1 MKQEYDIKREL
12 KRLASIRGA
21 GTELISIYVPPD
33 FQISEEIAKLRDEH
47 SQSSNIKSK
56 TTKLNVQGAIEKIIQ
71 YLKLYNKPPKNGIAV
86 FCGNISKEQAK
97 TDIELFSIEPPQPIK
112 ANIYRCDS
120 SFLIEPIESMM
131 EAKDMYVLLVMD
143 GRDATIATLKGT
155 GITVEKT
162 LRSFAHAKVHK
173 GGQSAARYTRAI
185 EESISDYYKE
195 ISSSI
200 NDVFKK
206 YDFKIKGLVVGGPGP
221 AKENF
226 VRENELNYQVKIIG
240 VFDTGYTDE
249 HTGMN
254 ELLDKA
260 KDLLSEQAVMGERRL
275 MERFLKELSKNGLA
289 TYGYDNVKK
298 ALDANAV
305 DKLLISEDIELRKVH
320 YKCGSCGFEITRIEE
335 GNSRLEKHDCG
346 GNFEIVEQ
354 SDPVEELL
362 EKADKQGVET
372 TFISSEG
379 QYGQELI
386 LGFKGIAALLKY
398 RP

>member
-1 MKQEYDIKREL
+1 MKQEYDIKKEL
-12 KRLASIRGA
+12 KRLASIRGS

-33 FQISEEIAKLRDEH
+33 FQISDEVAKLRDEH

-56 TTKLNVQGAIEKIIQ
+56 TTRLNVQGAIEKIIQ
-71 YLKLYNKPPKNGIAV
+71 YLKLYKQPPKNGLAV

-120 SFLIEPIESMM
+120 SFLLEPIEAMM
-131 EAKDMYVLLVMD
+131 EAKDMYALLVMD
-143 GRDATIATLKGT
+143 GREATIAVLKGT
-155 GITVEKT
+155 SVTVEKT

-195 ISSSI
+195 IASSI

-206 YDFKIKGLVVGGPGP
+206 YDFKIKGLVIGGPGP

-226 VRENELNYQVKIIG
+226 VRDNELNYQIKVLG

-249 HTGMN
+249 NTGIN

-260 KDLLSEQAVMGERRL
+260 KDLLSEQAAVGERRI

-289 TYGYDNVKK
+289 TYGFENVQK
-298 ALDANAV
+298 ALAASSV
-305 DKLLISEDIELRKVH
+305 DKLLISEDIELTRVR
-320 YKCGSCGFEITRIEE
+320 YRCSSCGYEIERIES
-335 GNSRLEKHDCG
+335 GNERLQKHDCG

-354 SDPVEELL
+354 SDPIEALL
-362 EKADKQGVET
+362 DMADKQGVET
-372 TFISSEG
+372 YFISSKS
-379 QYGQELI
+379 QYGQELL

-398 RP
+398 KI